1 MPTMSAEWL
10 LEFTKRLENGW
21 NWASLLFFVEQF
33 FEIFDKKKPTPSLR
47 V

>member
-1 MPTMSAEWL
+1 MSAEWL

-21 NWASLLFFVEQF
+21 IWVSLLFISEQF
-33 FEIFDKKKPTPSLR
+33 FKIFDKKKPTLSLR